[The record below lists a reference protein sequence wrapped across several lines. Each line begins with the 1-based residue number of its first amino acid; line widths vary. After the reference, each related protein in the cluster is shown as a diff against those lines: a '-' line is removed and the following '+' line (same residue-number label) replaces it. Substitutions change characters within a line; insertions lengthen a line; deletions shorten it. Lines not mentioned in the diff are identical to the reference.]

1 MRILCVFREAH
12 VVGSFVQRDV
22 GAPCVFREA
31 REAGVFVCCDVGAPC
46 VFREARKAGVF
57 VYCEGSFRVA
67 AACRGPKAERA
78 QRRVAKVVPS

>member
-1 MRILCVFREAH
+1 MAH
-12 VVGSFVQRDV
+12 VVSTFIYRDV

-31 REAGVFVCCDVGAPC
+31 RE
-46 VFREARKAGVF
+46 AGVF

-78 QRRVAKVVPS
+78 PHDKLAAFRGRAPFARAGRRRVA